1 MKLGVFKKVDL
12 REVWHHEEYDFSKW
26 LAEDKNI
33 ELLSSEIGIEFDNVQ
48 TEAPSGRYSVDILAE
63 EEGTGRKIIIENQ
76 LEITNHDHLGK
87 IITYA
92 SGYDAE
98 IIIWLVRDFREEH
111 KQAIDWLNEHTDSK
125 INLFLI
131 RVELWRIDDSPVAPK
146 FNIIS
151 KPNDWAKALKE
162 NKKEGE
168 LSDVK
173 MMQLDFWN
181 KFKTY
186 AEDHKTKLKLRKA
199 QPQHWYDISYGS
211 SSSHI
216 SLTIN
221 TQTNQLGCEIYVPNS
236 KESYEY
242 LKLNKE
248 EIERE
253 SGSKL
258 EWMDLPDKKASR
270 IKIVCEGDIE
280 KEGKWAEYFAWMKD
294 RAELFQKV
302 FGKYKQK
309 DFDQSIIK

>member
-1 MKLGVFKKVDL
+1 MKLGVFNKVDL

-26 LAEDKNI
+26 LAEEKNI

-111 KQAIDWLNEHTDSK
+111 KQAIDWLNENTDSK

-151 KPNDWAKALKE
+151 QPNDWAKALKE

-211 SSSHI
+211 SISHL

-236 KESYEY
+236 KETYEY

-270 IKIVCEGDIE
+270 IKIVCEGDIA
-280 KEGKWAEYFAWMKD
+280 KEGKWVEYFEWMKEK
-294 RAELFQKV
+294 AELFQKV
-302 FGKYKQK
+302 FGKYKLK